1 MALITRLSRL
11 FTADFHA
18 VLDRIEEPEI
28 LLKQALREM
37 DEELAR
43 NEQGVKQLERE
54 VASLSDRENAARTT
68 IQKLEQDL
76 DICFES
82 GKEELARA
90 ITRRKLETER
100 QLLSI
105 ASQQDK
111 TRQALSEAQ
120 NLLVKQ
126 HARLETTR
134 QKAELLCEQKSP
146 HVPATADDSHWMAG
160 QFSVTDDEVEVAWL
174 REKQRRNRA

>member
-120 NLLVKQ
+120 NLLAEQ
-126 HARLETTR
+126 RSRLETMQ
-134 QKAELLCEQKSP
+134 QKAELLCEKKPPS
-146 HVPATADDSHWMAG
+146 VPLAIDDCHWMTG
-160 QFSVTDDEVEVAWL
+160 QCSITDDEVEVAWL